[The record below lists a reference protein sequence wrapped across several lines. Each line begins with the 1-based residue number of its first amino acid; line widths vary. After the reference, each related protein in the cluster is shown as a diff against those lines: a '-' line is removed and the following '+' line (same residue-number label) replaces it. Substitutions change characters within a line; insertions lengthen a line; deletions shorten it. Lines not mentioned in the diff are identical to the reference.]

1 MLLDGKTAVIYG
13 GAGAIGSA
21 VARTFAREGARVF
34 LAGRTQTTLD
44 AVAKDVRAAGGEAHA
59 TALDALDE
67 RAVDAFA
74 DDVAAGSGGIDVSF
88 NLISH
93 GDVQGTPMA
102 EMALEDFM
110 RPIDTAVRS
119 TFITARAAARHMIPR
134 RSGAIL
140 MFGGSGDPV
149 SGYNIGGFQVGLHA
163 LEAMRRQFSSELGRH
178 GIRVITLKTGGIPE
192 SMPADLEGRERLEQM
207 LTDATLL
214 KRTATLQD
222 VGNAAAFAAS
232 DNARAMTA
240 ATLNISCLGQVRVA
254 VSGMLA
260 PESYARRPGAA
271 RHRPRC

>member
-1 MLLDGKTAVIYG
+1 MLLDGKNAVIYG
-13 GAGAIGSA
+13 GAGAVGSA
-21 VARTFAREGARVF
+21 VARTFAREGACVF

-44 AVAKDVRAAGGEAHA
+44 AVAEDVRAAGGEAHG

-74 DDVAAGSGGIDVSF
+74 DDVAAGAGGIDVSF

-149 SGYNIGGFQVGLHA
+149 PDYNIGGFQVGLHA
-163 LEAMRRQFSSELGRH
+163 LEAMRRQLASELGRY

-192 SMPADLEGRERLEQM
+192 SMPADLESRERLAQM
-207 LTDATLL
+207 LTDATMLR
-214 KRTATLQD
+214 RTATLED

-232 DNARAMTA
+232 DNARTMTA
-240 ATLNISCLGQVRVA
+240 ATLNVSC
-254 VSGMLA
+254 
-260 PESYARRPGAA
+260 GALID
-271 RHRPRC
+271 P